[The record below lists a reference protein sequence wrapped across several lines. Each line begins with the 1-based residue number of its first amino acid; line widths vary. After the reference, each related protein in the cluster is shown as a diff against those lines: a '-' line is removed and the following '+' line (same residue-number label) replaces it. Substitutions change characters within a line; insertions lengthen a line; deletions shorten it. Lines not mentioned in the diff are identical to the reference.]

1 MIEGE
6 IKGYFDNIDHK
17 ILNKI
22 IEKRLDPDRTLK
34 GLFNKFMKA
43 GYMEDWKFVHSIL
56 GVPHSVAV
64 GGIISPIL
72 SNLYLTPFDEFMDEI
87 KNKHEV
93 LAVST
98 RNLEY
103 RKIEARI
110 WTLKLHR

>member
-1 MIEGE
+1 MIEGD
-6 IKGYFDNIDHK
+6 IKGYFDNIDHQ

-56 GVPHSVAV
+56 GVPHFV